1 MNLTQTAFIFAAVF
15 GTMTVLPLV
24 SAHADMTSNETVAS
38 QPSQHGSSVGP
49 YDGADYEAARHQYN
63 N

>member
-15 GTMTVLPLV
+15 GTMTALPLV
-24 SAHADMTSNETVAS
+24 SARADMTSNETVAS
-38 QPSQHGSSVGP
+38 QPSQQSSSGP
-49 YDGADYEAARHQYN
+49 YDGADYWAARNAYN